1 MRLLFDEQLA
11 GSLVVRLAD
20 LFPGAVHVEHVNL
33 AATDDSRIWE
43 FAKV

>member
-1 MRLLFDEQLA
+1 
-11 GSLVVRLAD
+11 